1 MLKAIK
7 NFLINVS
14 LRSNGLDSIEFKII
28 GDVLIIQLPKNTL
41 PSVKRQQYA
50 TMVSDG
56 FISVKSELGV
66 EKIIVICKE

>member
-1 MLKAIK
+1 MFKAIK

-14 LRSNGLDSIEFKII
+14 LRSNSSSSTEFKIM

-41 PSVKRQQYA
+41 PQIKRQQYA

-56 FISVKSELGV
+56 FISVKSKLGV
-66 EKIIVICKE
+66 EQIIVMYKE